1 MGGCCCCCSVTIGGN
16 LPGCCQLF
24 LLSEYGSAERKAKK
38 KKNQEGSKAERN
50 GRAGSRAS
58 QDGGH
63 RDSTAKLGGEGGE
76 RSHLKR
82 AKQNWCFFFPP
93 FFFVC
98 FLVSAEPG
106 SAGAAVWGVKSFEIA
121 FLKSALS
128 QPSTARCYGVG
139 ALPWGQGAAMGSGRC
154 HGVRVLPWGQGAAMG
169 SGGLRG
175 AGWEGLKARKEVWV
189 ERTLRASAE
198 G

>member
-1 MGGCCCCCSVTIGGN
+1 
-16 LPGCCQLF
+16 
-24 LLSEYGSAERKAKK
+24 
-38 KKNQEGSKAERN
+38 
-50 GRAGSRAS
+50 
-58 QDGGH
+58 
-63 RDSTAKLGGEGGE
+63 LGGEGGE

-154 HGVRVLPWGQGAAMG
+154 HGDSGAAWSRVG
-169 SGGLRG
+169 RAESEERSVGG
-175 AGWEGLKARKEVWV
+175 ENP
-189 ERTLRASAE
+189 ASFC
-198 G
+198 